1 MSIGEL
7 AYAFFNTPGIGGIVV
22 FTVFGTAVFI
32 YIKLTRWILNG
43 GKKENKDTDY
53 RFR

>member
-22 FTVFGTAVFI
+22 FAVFGTAAFI
-32 YIKLTRWILNG
+32 YIKLTRWIING
-43 GKKENKDTDY
+43 SKKDNNDKDF